1 MKAAWLFVLG
11 VACGVTVAM
20 APKVAA
26 HLHGALRLGH
36 SDRQG
41 QGATRA
47 HKEEKFA
54 FVARATME
62 HVAPLFG
69 AEKERVWA
77 PGWDPQFIHPLPAE
91 DKEGM
96 VFAVKHHHMRSVWV
110 NTQFDLKGGRIQY
123 AYVIPEALVTLIT
136 LKLTAEGNQT
146 RVEVEYDRTALS
158 EEADAHVRQM
168 GEQDH
173 SSGPE
178 WEKQVNEYLERAGV
192 SSR

>member
-11 VACGVTVAM
+11 VVCGAAVAM
-20 APKVAA
+20 APKIAA
-26 HLHGALRLGH
+26 HLHSALGRGH
-36 SDRQG
+36 GDKPA

-47 HKEEKFA
+47 HTEEKFA

-77 PGWDPQFIHPLPAE
+77 PGWDPQFIHPQPAADE
-91 DKEGM
+91 EGM
-96 VFAVKHHHMRSVWV
+96 VFAVKHHHMKSVWV
-110 NTQFDLKGGRIQY
+110 NTQFDLKAGRIQY

-146 RVEVEYDRTALS
+146 RVEVAYDRTALS
-158 EEADAHVRQM
+158 QETDAHVLQM
-168 GEQDH
+168 AEQDR

-178 WEKQVNEYLERAGV
+178 WEKQVNGYLERAG
-192 SSR
+192 SQ